1 MGRVKLG
8 DVVKQIKIKKDPET
22 SGLKYY
28 VAGEHIISDNLKLE
42 KGTIKGST
50 IGPAFTMYFK
60 PGQVL
65 LMSRRPNLR
74 KMAVADF
81 EGICSNVTYVLESKD
96 QNILTQEYLPFI
108 LKSDFFWEFGIKNQR
123 GSTNPYLNW
132 SDYEQYEFDLPDMDE
147 QKRLS
152 KILWAAEEVKQRYA
166 KAIFALNGLKF
177 TLIENSSNNDNL
189 TPLGQIVELCYGKS
203 QKQVVSDEGDIPIY
217 GTGGILG
224 YATESLYDKES
235 ILIGRKGTID
245 RPLYLSDPF
254 WVVDTTY
261 YTKPILEF
269 NVKWLYN
276 YLFYCVDFKKYNEA
290 TGVPSLNANVV
301 KGILIP
307 MPDMYVQN
315 YTMTRFAV
323 LENQADNLLYALENI
338 SSFQKKLIN
347 TLRRDNDV

>member
-108 LKSDFFWEFGIKNQR
+108 LKSDFFWEFGIKNQSGNCQVR
-123 GSTNPYLNW
+123 CRPKYKFPHNFFCFFTSAFEGGFSQTTSGSLKLRMP
-132 SDYEQYEFDLPDMDE
+132 F
-147 QKRLS
+147 
-152 KILWAAEEVKQRYA
+152 VQRSGC
-166 KAIFALNGLKF
+166 FALAA
-177 TLIENSSNNDNL
+177 S
-189 TPLGQIVELCYGKS
+189 
-203 QKQVVSDEGDIPIY
+203 
-217 GTGGILG
+217 
-224 YATESLYDKES
+224 
-235 ILIGRKGTID
+235 
-245 RPLYLSDPF
+245 
-254 WVVDTTY
+254 
-261 YTKPILEF
+261 
-269 NVKWLYN
+269 
-276 YLFYCVDFKKYNEA
+276 
-290 TGVPSLNANVV
+290 
-301 KGILIP
+301 
-307 MPDMYVQN
+307 
-315 YTMTRFAV
+315 
-323 LENQADNLLYALENI
+323 
-338 SSFQKKLIN
+338 
-347 TLRRDNDV
+347 